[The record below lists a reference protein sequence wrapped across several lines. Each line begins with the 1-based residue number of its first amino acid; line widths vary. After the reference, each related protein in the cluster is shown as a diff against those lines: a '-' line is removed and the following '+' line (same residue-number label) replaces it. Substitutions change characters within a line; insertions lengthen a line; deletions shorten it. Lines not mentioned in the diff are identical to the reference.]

1 MLSNVFLRKKFD
13 KIFGKLKNC
22 LYICTVIKTKFFD
35 RRFEKLTYFQ
45 GYSLYKSIEAAWT
58 LGTNIEFWLHR
69 MLNIWDVITYEVV
82 ARINPKLIGQL
93 VGLTQFVIWL
103 EYVMI

>member
-1 MLSNVFLRKKFD
+1 M
-13 KIFGKLKNC
+13 
-22 LYICTVIKTKFFD
+22 KFFD

-69 MLNIWDVITYEVV
+69 YWILKMLLWSETEDED
-82 ARINPKLIGQL
+82 GC
-93 VGLTQFVIWL
+93 
-103 EYVMI
+103 